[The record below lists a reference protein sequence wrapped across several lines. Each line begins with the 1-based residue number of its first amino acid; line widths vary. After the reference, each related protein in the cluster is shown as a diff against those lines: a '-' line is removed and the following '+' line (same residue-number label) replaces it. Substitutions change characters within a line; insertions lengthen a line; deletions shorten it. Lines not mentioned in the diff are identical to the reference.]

1 MDKDSVG
8 VVDSK
13 DGEETDVN
21 RTTDGN
27 VVSVCELGSNSDEVG
42 DDGDTNPCFVV
53 VGSTDVDRVKEAGAD
68 INTDV
73 DLDIETDRDMDCD
86 NVDDVEIASCPGE

>member
-8 VVDSK
+8 VVDSN

-27 VVSVCELGSNSDEVG
+27 VVSVCELGSNSDKVG
-42 DDGDTNPCFVV
+42 DDGDTCFEV
-53 VGSTDVDRVKEAGAD
+53 VGSTDLDPVSEADAD

-73 DLDIETDRDMDCD
+73 DLDIETDRDMDCV